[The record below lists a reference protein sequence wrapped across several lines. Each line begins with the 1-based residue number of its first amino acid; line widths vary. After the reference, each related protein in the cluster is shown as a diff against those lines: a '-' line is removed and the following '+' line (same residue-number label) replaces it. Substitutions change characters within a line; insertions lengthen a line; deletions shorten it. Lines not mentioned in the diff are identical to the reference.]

1 MNIYGDMRTCIK
13 CKMKADVVE
22 KGKDYCVS
30 CWFKHFEGMTIEEY
44 EKKNKDLNVEKY
56 RINYKRSEN

>member
-1 MNIYGDMRTCIK
+1 
-13 CKMKADVVE
+13 MKADVVE
-22 KGKDYCVS
+22 KGKDYCVT